1 MEHAQSAFHP
11 KICILSAAGGC
22 GKTTLA
28 VNLFRPF
35 LENPLMLFMGPF
47 PETMFSLRGMEAHFM
62 RGSEVDDMVAQIV
75 MYADRPVIADIRMN
89 VVEAFLAGIRDF
101 LTPKD
106 AFFDL
111 FVIPVTADHYSLH
124 RGMWTADR
132 LHEAN
137 VPWEK
142 ILFLPARVKEGA
154 EKDVLNTV
162 RQEVR
167 DHYAENTGPRIFE
180 KGFIEENPTFDSMYD
195 VGICLAD
202 LSEVPGTPGRWS
214 LCSQSEH
221 GAEKPSR
228 TFIRLAGEMAY
239 LRPRMERV
247 FNEVMTYLPESSWA

>member
-1 MEHAQSAFHP
+1 MEHAQITFHP

-47 PETMFSLRGMEAHFM
+47 PEKMFSLKGMEAHFIQ
-62 RGSEVDDMVAQIV
+62 RSEVDDLLVLTV

-89 VVEAFLAGIRDF
+89 VVEAFLDGVKTCFTPRDV
-101 LTPKD
+101 
-106 AFFDL
+106 FFDL
-111 FVIPVTADHYSLH
+111 FVIPVTADPYSLH

-132 LHEAN
+132 LHAAN

-154 EKDVLNTV
+154 EKDALSAV
-162 RQEVR
+162 RQAVR
-167 DHYAENTGPRIFE
+167 DHYAEGTGPLIPE
-180 KGFIEENPTFDSMYD
+180 EGFIEENPIFDDMYGAG
-195 VGICLAD
+195 VCLAD
-202 LSEVPGTPGRWS
+202 LSEIPDAPGRWS
-214 LCSQSEH
+214 LCNQSERA
-221 GAEKPSR
+221 AEKRAPALV
-228 TFIRLAGEMAY
+228 RLEGEMDY

-247 FNEVMTYLPESSWA
+247 FREVMTYLPESSRS

>member
-62 RGSEVDDMVAQIV
+62 RGTEMDDMVAQIV

-101 LTPKD
+101 LTSKD
-106 AFFDL
+106 ALFDL
-111 FVIPVTADHYSLH
+111 FVIPVTADSYSLH

-154 EKDVLNTV
+154 EKEALSAVQQV
-162 RQEVR
+162 VR
-167 DHYAENTGPRIFE
+167 DHYAERTGPRILAD
-180 KGFIEENPTFDSMYD
+180 GFIEENPIFDDMYD
-195 VGICLAD
+195 ADVCLAD
-202 LSEVPGTPGRWS
+202 LSELPDVPGRWS
-214 LCSQSEH
+214 LCCQSERKTH
-221 GAEKPSR
+221 KRVPALA
-228 TFIRLAGEMAY
+228 RLEGEMND
-239 LRPRMERV
+239 LRPRMEHV
-247 FNEVMTYLPESSWA
+247 FREVMTYLPESSPA

>member
-1 MEHAQSAFHP
+1 MPS
-11 KICILSAAGGC
+11 
-22 GKTTLA
+22 
-28 VNLFRPF
+28 
-35 LENPLMLFMGPF
+35 
-47 PETMFSLRGMEAHFM
+47 
-62 RGSEVDDMVAQIV
+62 
-75 MYADRPVIADIRMN
+75 
-89 VVEAFLAGIRDF
+89 
-101 LTPKD
+101 
-106 AFFDL
+106 FDL
-111 FVIPVTADHYSLH
+111 FIIPVTADPYSLH

-154 EKDVLNTV
+154 EKDALNAV

-167 DHYAENTGPRIFE
+167 DHYTENTGPQIFE

-202 LSEVPGTPGRWS
+202 LSEVPGAPGRWS

-221 GAEKPSR
+221 VAEKPSR